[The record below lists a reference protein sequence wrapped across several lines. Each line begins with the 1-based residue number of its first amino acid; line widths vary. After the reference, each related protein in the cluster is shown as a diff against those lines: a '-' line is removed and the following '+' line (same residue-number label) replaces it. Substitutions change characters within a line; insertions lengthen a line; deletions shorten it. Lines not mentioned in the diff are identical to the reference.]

1 MIILYFAKRRIMT
14 SDLDRTVAI
23 ARAFGNPAR
32 LRIAAMLRTGDLCV
46 CQITEVL
53 GLAPSTVSAHLRE
66 LRQAGV
72 TTERKVG
79 RWVFVGLADDPGA
92 GPWIDNAMDAVKG
105 DPLIA
110 ADAELVDEL
119 RRLPVEDL
127 CRLGLVEARARQ
139 ASRAPHDGVVRT

>member
-1 MIILYFAKRRIMT
+1 MNSK
-14 SDLDRTVAI
+14 LDRTVAL

-53 GLAPSTVSAHLRE
+53 GLAPSTISAHLRE
-66 LRQAGV
+66 LRQAGA

-79 RWVFVGLADDPGA
+79 RWVYVGLADEPGA
-92 GPWIDNAMDAVKG
+92 QPWIDGALTAVAG
-105 DPLIA
+105 DQQIA
-110 ADAELVDEL
+110 ADAALVEEL

-139 ASRAPHDGVVRT
+139 ASRASHQGAFGT

>member
-1 MIILYFAKRRIMT
+1 MNSK
-14 SDLDRTVAI
+14 LDRTVAL

-53 GLAPSTVSAHLRE
+53 ELAPSTVSAHLRE

-79 RWVFVGLADDPGA
+79 RWVYVGLAGEPGA
-92 GPWIDNAMDAVKG
+92 GPWINSALAAVAG
-105 DPLIA
+105 DQQIE
-110 ADAELVDEL
+110 ADAALVEEL

-127 CRLGLVEARARQ
+127 CRLGLAEARARQ
-139 ASRAPHDGVVRT
+139 ASRASHEGAVGI

>member
-1 MIILYFAKRRIMT
+1 MMK
-14 SDLDRTVAI
+14 SKLDRTVAL

-79 RWVFVGLADDPGA
+79 RWVYVELADEPGA
-92 GPWIDNAMDAVKG
+92 RPWIDSALTAVAGDQQIQTDA
-105 DPLIA
+105 A
-110 ADAELVDEL
+110 LVEEL

-127 CRLGLVEARARQ
+127 CRLGLAEARARQ
-139 ASRAPHDGVVRT
+139 ASRASHKGAVGK

>member
-1 MIILYFAKRRIMT
+1 MKNSPLT
-14 SDLDRTVAI
+14 QTVAL

-53 GLAPSTVSAHLRE
+53 GLAPSTISAHLRE

-72 TTERKVG
+72 TAERKVG
-79 RWVFVGLADDPGA
+79 RWVYVGLADEPGVK
-92 GPWIDNAMDAVKG
+92 PWIDSALTAVAG
-105 DPLIA
+105 DRQIT
-110 ADAELVDEL
+110 ADAALVEEL

-127 CRLGLVEARARQ
+127 CRLGLAEARARQ
-139 ASRAPHDGVVRT
+139 ASRTPHRGAVGT

>member
-1 MIILYFAKRRIMT
+1 MSSK
-14 SDLDRTVAI
+14 LDQTVAL

-79 RWVFVGLADDPGA
+79 RWVYVELADEPGA
-92 GPWIDNAMDAVKG
+92 RPWIDSALAGVAGDQQIQTDA
-105 DPLIA
+105 A
-110 ADAELVDEL
+110 LVEEL
-119 RRLPVEDL
+119 RRLPVEEL
-127 CRLGLVEARARQ
+127 CRLGLAEARARQ
-139 ASRAPHDGVVRT
+139 ASRTSHEEAIGT

>member
-1 MIILYFAKRRIMT
+1 MVISK
-14 SDLDRTVAI
+14 LDRTVA
-23 ARAFGNPAR
+23 
-32 LRIAAMLRTGDLCV
+32 MLHTGDLCV

-79 RWVFVGLADDPGA
+79 RWVYVGLGDEPDAR
-92 GPWIDNAMDAVKG
+92 PWIESALTAVEG
-105 DPLIA
+105 DRQIT
-110 ADAELVDEL
+110 ADAALIEEL

-127 CRLGLVEARARQ
+127 CRLGLTEARARQ
-139 ASRAPHDGVVRT
+139 ASRASHREAVGT

>member
-1 MIILYFAKRRIMT
+1 MGAK
-14 SDLDRTVAI
+14 LDRTVAL

-79 RWVFVGLADDPGA
+79 RWVYVGLADEPGA
-92 GPWIDNAMDAVKG
+92 GPWIDSALTAVEG
-105 DPLIA
+105 DRQIA
-110 ADAELVDEL
+110 ADAALVEEL
-119 RRLPVEDL
+119 RLLPVEDF
-127 CRLGLVEARARQ
+127 CRLGLAEARARQ
-139 ASRAPHDGVVRT
+139 ASRASHEGAVGT